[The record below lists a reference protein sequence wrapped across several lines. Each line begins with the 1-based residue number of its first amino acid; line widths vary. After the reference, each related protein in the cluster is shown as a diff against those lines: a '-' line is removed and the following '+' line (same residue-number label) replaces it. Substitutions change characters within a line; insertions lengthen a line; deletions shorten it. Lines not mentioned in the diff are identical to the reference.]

1 VSIRRRANTLM
12 RDAEI
17 EAFGAAADSQAVRR
31 KQVHSDPSPIPV
43 PPQMKALLLRLTAEP
58 HALLAE
64 VAHDDKRSMNT
75 MVLCILIPELKRRQA
90 EHSLQP

>member
-1 VSIRRRANTLM
+1 MSIRRRANTPTG
-12 RDAEI
+12 DAEI
-17 EAFGAAADSQAVRR
+17 EAFGAAADSQAVRE
-31 KQVHSDPSPIPV
+31 KQVHSDPTPSPT
-43 PPQMKALLLRLTAEP
+43 PPQMKALLLRLSAEQ

-64 VAHDDKRSMNT
+64 VAHNDKRSMNT